1 MPLINTSTLSNTLGA
16 TDRTA
21 QQKALVSSFTEF
33 DGKPEDVLQH
43 IARFTQCCKEA
54 GVTEDFNFVICENE
68 PPPEVDLTDPSQKN
82 AWLSDPRRFIYGNLL
97 QDPSQATLEKVQAAQ
112 DRVRSQVEKL
122 ASVPDP
128 VKMPK
133 CSQALV
139 SYQNR
144 KWIYVLLMN
153 VWSLAIMNRYQEA
166 HEQDGVVLWFCF
178 LQEFSG
184 ATTANIIQAHAML
197 LDAKLQLH
205 LFGNDILKL
214 TNYIRAPIRCL
225 LKAKESPSCQNFI
238 SIFPS
243 CMDAPNDEFRTYV
256 TTLYTDYRN
265 DGPTKSLT
273 MLQLLDKLDSEYKRI
288 HILRR
293 WERKQDPEILALT
306 ATISSLKSELSTF
319 KSNYALL
326 VKANT
331 SNNPTQG
338 SMIPNLRLEKP
349 PPRQS
354 GTPEII
360 DFKGLTWKW
369 CDKCFNG
376 SCNRTHITAE
386 HQVGIGKRNR
396 RRQTPQTDSN
406 PQANLAQVT
415 IVPIL

>member
-1 MPLINTSTLSNTLGA
+1 
-16 TDRTA
+16 
-21 QQKALVSSFTEF
+21 
-33 DGKPEDVLQH
+33 
-43 IARFTQCCKEA
+43 
-54 GVTEDFNFVICENE
+54 
-68 PPPEVDLTDPSQKN
+68 LTDPSQKN
-82 AWLSDPRRFIYGNLL
+82 AWLSDSRRFTYGNLL
-97 QDPSQATLEKVQAAQ
+97 QDPSQATLEKVQAARN
-112 DRVRSQVEKL
+112 RVRSQVEKL
-122 ASVPDP
+122 TSAPDP
-128 VKMPK
+128 VKMPN

-144 KWIYVLLMN
+144 EWIYVLLMN
-153 VWSLAIMNRYQEA
+153 VWSLAMQAIMNRYQEA
-166 HEQDGVVLWFCF
+166 HDQDGVVLWFCF

-184 ATTANIIQAHAML
+184 TTTANIIQAHAML

-238 SIFPS
+238 SVFHS
-243 CMDAPNDEFRTYV
+243 CMDAPNNEFRTYV
-256 TTLYTDYRN
+256 RTLYTDYRN
-265 DGPTKSLT
+265 DSPTKSLT
-273 MLQLLDKLDSEYKRI
+273 MLQLLDKLDSEYKHI
-288 HILRR
+288 HILGR

-319 KSNYALL
+319 KSNYAVLA
-326 VKANT
+326 KANN

-338 SMIPNLRLEKP
+338 STNPNLCLEKP

-376 SCNRTHITAE
+376 SWNRTHITAE

-396 RRQTPQTDSN
+396 RRQTPQTDPN
-406 PQANLAQVT
+406 PQANLAQT
-415 IVPIL
+415 TDQSSNNQQTPASSTPDQTSASGLQSNIASTTTLDFM